1 VFLNNKALA
10 FIKQKAC
17 PTSEP
22 PTCKQTLTGKC
33 RMFWGRDHQAR
44 LREIWPLGC
53 HNGLTTLD
61 LRNSCFHPGMFALT
75 LVLVLALV
83 LVPWRSHMWE
93 APTYPSHPSDSQSCT
108 PCNQTL
114 ESSWQG
120 SEGSTQQLGHST
132 ADHSRCTSS

>member
-1 VFLNNKALA
+1 VSGQRVWVMAL
-10 FIKQKAC
+10 
-17 PTSEP
+17 EP
-22 PTCKQTLTGKC
+22 
-33 RMFWGRDHQAR
+33 
-44 LREIWPLGC
+44 
-53 HNGLTTLD
+53 
-61 LRNSCFHPGMFALT
+61 
-75 LVLVLALV
+75 LVLALGLAVASLPVLAVALLPVLAVALLPVLALV

-132 ADHSRCTSS
+132 SDHSRCTSS